1 MFTITTELTHSDMV
15 QVLKLARANYVEL
28 ISKSVRPHGPTSS
41 LCIAQVEAEVREY
54 LRDALTG
61 CYGLPVEAVLAKEAL
76 TGDVIG
82 FAIVLGGHIPSDCGI
97 NYAAVHVDHRRQ
109 GILREMMNYVK
120 SRHTHIGLSC
130 NVDKVP
136 FYEALGFRITGSDLV
151 QVAMNWGV
159 DKLGAS
165 MGVLDFRLNT
175 DLNEAKETF
184 LRINGPKA
192 QGILSKMGHIQEQ
205 RIVYVQGYVDKRLSG
220 LSHSDAL

>member
-1 MFTITTELTHSDMV
+1 MFTITTDLNHSDIG

-61 CYGLPVEAVLAKEAL
+61 CYGLPVEAVLAKEAV

-82 FAIVLGGHIPSDCGI
+82 FAIVLGGNIPTDCGI

-109 GILREMMNYVK
+109 GILREMLNHVK

-136 FYEALGFRITGSDLV
+136 FYEALGFRITGADLV
-151 QVAMNWGV
+151 QVAMCWGL
-159 DKLGAS
+159 DKPGAS
-165 MGVLDFRLNT
+165 MGVLDFGQNAEV
-175 DLNEAKETF
+175 NEAKETF
-184 LRINGPKA
+184 LRINGQKA
-192 QGILSKMGHIQEQ
+192 QSILSKIGHIQEQ
-205 RIVYVQGYVDKRLSG
+205 RIVYVQGYVEKRQSG
-220 LSHSDAL
+220 LSHTSAL